1 MIKPLNFEHRIV
13 MVLNM
18 ETGRSCALFV
28 EGYEFARAVATG
40 VETGAT
46 AMSEAPIEDGNPV
59 LIMVCPEDLIAMRET
74 PAPGELE
81 PMRIL
86 TLAKVESLLSKNVDK
101 GGRILAARAP
111 S

>member
-1 MIKPLNFEHRIV
+1 MLVINV
-13 MVLNM
+13 MSGVA
-18 ETGRSCALFV
+18 TALFV

-59 LIMVCPEDLIAMRET
+59 LIMVCPEDLIAMREKG
-74 PAPGELE
+74 APREVLEHAEALLESKIARGRDVLLEL
-81 PMRIL
+81 
-86 TLAKVESLLSKNVDK
+86 S
-101 GGRILAARAP
+101 P